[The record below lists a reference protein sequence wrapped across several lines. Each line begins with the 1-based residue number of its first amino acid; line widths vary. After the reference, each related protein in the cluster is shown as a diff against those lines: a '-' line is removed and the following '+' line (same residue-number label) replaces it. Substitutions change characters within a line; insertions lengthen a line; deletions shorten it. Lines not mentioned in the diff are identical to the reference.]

1 MNSRQVALSS
11 TDWFRLV
18 ATHWQTV
25 SVHKLDINYLQSLPN
40 LFESESVWVGPWL
53 FGDRLLPIRWLVQ
66 SPCGQMQSSTGWACC
81 NTEPLVAAATCYWSS
96 KAKKEKKE
104 PNDPNH
110 WLFLVAVFNLLC
122 LSYKS
127 AVGFHK
133 LLRPKPNELYVFN
146 KKFRIKWYTQTIQL
160 R

>member
-1 MNSRQVALSS
+1 MLIS
-11 TDWFRLV
+11 W
-18 ATHWQTV
+18 WWMCW
-25 SVHKLDINYLQSLPN
+25 QSLCIYITIICKPQPVCLRVIAFN
-40 LFESESVWVGPWL
+40 LSQSL
-53 FGDRLLPIRWLVQ
+53 IGDRLLPIRWLVQ

-127 AVGFHK
+127 VVGFHK